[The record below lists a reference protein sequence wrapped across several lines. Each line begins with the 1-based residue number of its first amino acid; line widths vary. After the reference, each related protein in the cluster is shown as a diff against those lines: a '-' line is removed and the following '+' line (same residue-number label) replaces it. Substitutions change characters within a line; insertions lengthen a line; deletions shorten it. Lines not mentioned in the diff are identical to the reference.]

1 MRNPAYLK
9 ENFLQS
15 LTLLKP
21 SAWQKKAAA
30 VPRAQGVLQKLT
42 DVSGLEFIDQALE
55 LFNVSYYF
63 SQFSRRNIP
72 ANGRTI
78 IIADHPLDTLEALML
93 IRLVGEIRSD
103 VRLVSTGL
111 LNDWP
116 QLRNHV
122 IRFDI
127 SGFAAARNS
136 MRLLLDAL
144 QRGQAVILFPPAKAV
159 RFVPGQNPE
168 NRWHRRLLRLA
179 LTAQAALLPVR
190 LQSKGLQKPFL
201 APSRQDIHVHV
212 GEPVPHGSLQGS
224 QQGGQTLQTRCRQVR
239 RHLVLVGKGKSGVLR
254 TEKTIIHPQH
264 PQALRLELK
273 QSPLLGET
281 ADGHKIYVFD
291 YRDDSAV
298 MREIGRLREYSFRAV
313 GEGTGQR
320 KDVDRYDRYYQ
331 HIVLWNEAEL
341 EIVGAYRVAEAGTV
355 LQAHGAGGL
364 YCSELFEFGD
374 ELLAKLPQAMELGR
388 SFVQPHYW
396 GRRSLD
402 YLWYGV
408 GAYISRYPH
417 IKYVYGPVSIS
428 NIYPEPAKQ
437 AIVGFYSSYFGGREQ
452 ARARKPFSLSAA
464 RAIPF
469 SGADYEADFARL
481 KEYLAY
487 FDAKV
492 PALYKQYTELCEQG
506 GARFLGFNIDPD
518 FAFCVDGLVWIELDK
533 IKPKKRARYLTA
545 KESMQS

>member
-1 MRNPAYLK
+1 MRNAAQLK
-9 ENFLQS
+9 ANFLRS
-15 LTLLKP
+15 LTLLNT
-21 SAWQKKAAA
+21 QKKSAAL
-30 VPRAQGVLQKLT
+30 PRAPGMLQNLA

-55 LFNVSYYF
+55 LFNVSYYL

-93 IRLVGEIRSD
+93 IRLVGEIRGD

-116 QLRNHV
+116 QLKNYI
-122 IRFDI
+122 IRFDG
-127 SGFAAARNS
+127 GFAAVRNG
-136 MRLLLDAL
+136 MRQLLDAL
-144 QRGQAVILFPPAKAV
+144 RRGQAVILFPPAKAM
-159 RFVPGQNPE
+159 RFAPGQNPQD
-168 NRWHRRLLRLA
+168 RWHRRLLRLA

-201 APSRQDIHVHV
+201 APPRQDIHVHV
-212 GEPVPHGSLQGS
+212 GEPVPHVSLRSSLQ
-224 QQGGQTLQTRCRQVR
+224 GQTLQSRCRQVR

-254 TEKTIIHPQH
+254 TEKTIIHPQR

-281 ADGHKIYVFD
+281 ADGHRIYLFD
-291 YRDDSAV
+291 YREDSAV

-320 KDVDRYDRYYQ
+320 KDIDRYDRYYR

-341 EIVGAYRVAEAGTV
+341 EIVGAYRIAEGGAV

-364 YCSELFEFGD
+364 YCSELFEFSE
-374 ELLAKLPQAMELGR
+374 ELLTKLPQAMELGR

-396 GRRSLD
+396 GKRSLE

-408 GAYISRYPH
+408 GAYIARCPQ
-417 IKYVYGPVSIS
+417 IRYVYGPVSIS

-437 AIVGFYSSYFGGREQ
+437 AIVGFYCRYFGEQ
-452 ARARKPFSLSAA
+452 RKLARARKPFLPSDA
-464 RAIPF
+464 RAISF
-469 SGADYEADFARL
+469 AGTDYEADFARL

-487 FDAKV
+487 FDTKV
-492 PALYKQYTELCEQG
+492 PALYKQYTELCAPG
-506 GARFLGFNIDPD
+506 GAQFLAFNIDPD

-533 IKPKKRARYLTA
+533 IKPKKRARYLTVRD
-545 KESMQS
+545 Q

>member
-15 LTLLKP
+15 LTLFKP
-21 SAWQKKAAA
+21 AAWQKKSAE
-30 VPRAQGVLQKLT
+30 VPRPPGVLQKLT
-42 DVSGLEFIDQALE
+42 DASGLEFIDQALE
-55 LFNVSYYF
+55 LFNVSYYH

-78 IIADHPLDTLEALML
+78 IIADHPLDTLEALTL

-103 VRLVSTGL
+103 VRLVSAGL

-116 QLRNHV
+116 QLNNHML
-122 IRFDI
+122 RFDS
-127 SGFAAARNS
+127 SGFAATRNS

-144 QRGQAVILFPPAKAV
+144 QRGQAVILFPPAKAM
-159 RFVPGQNPE
+159 RFVPGQDPE
-168 NRWHRRLLRLA
+168 DRWHRCLLRLV
-179 LTAQAALLPVR
+179 LTTQAALLPVR

-212 GEPVPHGSLQGS
+212 GEPVPHGSLH
-224 QQGGQTLQTRCRQVR
+224 GGQTLQTRCRQVR

-254 TEKTIIHPQH
+254 TEKTITHPQR
-264 PQALRLELK
+264 PQVLRLELK

-281 ADGHKIYVFD
+281 ADGHKIYSFD

-298 MREIGRLREYSFRAV
+298 MREIGRLREYTFRAV

-320 KDVDRYDRYYQ
+320 QDVDRYDRYYR

-341 EIVGAYRVAEAGTV
+341 EIVGAYRVAEAGAV
-355 LQAHGAGGL
+355 LQSHGAGGL
-364 YCSELFEFGD
+364 YCSELFEF
-374 ELLAKLPQAMELGR
+374 EQKLLAKLPEAVELGR

-396 GRRSLD
+396 GKRSLE

-408 GAYISRYPH
+408 GAYLARYPQ

-437 AIVGFYSSYFGGREQ
+437 AIVSFYCCYFEAERKL
-452 ARARKPFSLSAA
+452 ARARKPFLLSEA

-469 SGADYEADFARL
+469 AGTDYQADFARL
-481 KEYLAY
+481 KEYLAF

-492 PALYKQYTELCEQG
+492 PALYKQYTELCEPG
-506 GARFLGFNIDPD
+506 GAQFLAFNIDPD
-518 FAFCVDGLVWIELDK
+518 FGFCIDGLVWIELDK
-533 IKPKKRARYLTA
+533 IKPKKRARYLTV
-545 KESMQS
+545 KESMKGDH